1 MNKRILTI
9 LILILGLFL
18 PKISYAY
25 WIWTPKTGKFVNPK
39 YTVRKNPKDQ
49 FLVAMDYYQAKDYD
63 KAIEEF
69 QKLIK
74 YFPGCFEAAESQYY
88 IGMSYENRG
97 NSYDAYL
104 AYQKVID
111 KYPFSGRVNEVIER
125 EYAIAERFME
135 GETRKIGK
143 IPLPVENPSIEIL
156 RKVVENAPYGKLA
169 AKAQYKLGLVL
180 KNLGYYLDA
189 QDEFEKVIANYP
201 NSEWVEP
208 AKFQIAAS
216 LERVSP
222 KVGYDQEY
230 SKEARE
236 KFEEFVSKHPDA
248 ELTQKAQEHIGSL
261 KNKEARNNFD
271 IAQFYFKNKAYGAAK
286 IYYQIVIDY
295 YPDTDFAEKSR
306 GQLKAIEILEHSQ
319 KMKEKKK

>member
-1 MNKRILTI
+1 MKRQNLTI
-9 LILILGLFL
+9 FILILGIFL

-39 YTVRKNPKDQ
+39 YSVRNNPKDQ
-49 FLVAMDYYQAKDYD
+49 FLVAMDLYQGKDYD
-63 KAIEEF
+63 GAINEF

-74 YFPGCFEAAESQYY
+74 HFPGCFEAAEAQYY
-88 IGMSYENRG
+88 IGLSYEYRG

-111 KYPFSGRVNEVIER
+111 KYPFSGRVNEVIEK
-125 EYAIAERFME
+125 EYRIAERFME

-143 IPLPVENPSIEIL
+143 IPLPVENPSVEIL

-189 QDEFEKVIANYP
+189 QDEFEKVISNYP

-236 KFEEFVSKHPDA
+236 KFEEFVKKHPDA

-261 KNKEARNNFD
+261 KNKEAKNNFD
-271 IAQFYFKNKAYGAAK
+271 IAQFYFRNKIYNAAK
-286 IYYQIVIDY
+286 VYYQIIVDN
-295 YPDTDFAEKSR
+295 YPDTDLAEKSR
-306 GQLKAIEILEHSQ
+306 NQLKEIESIEESKKL
-319 KMKEKKK
+319 KEKKK